1 MHSNKPNQVYPWN
14 ETLFIW
20 FYKIFFTFE
29 MVAESGEKIAR
40 CERVPAACSFRMFA
54 GFFFAFIC
62 CLTNVISNILAKK
75 TLYFNG
81 FEQATFRY
89 TLQLFIL
96 MLIALY
102 NRLDSLGAKEQRN
115 FLITRGVVG
124 AIGMIAWYISVKL
137 ANPSDT
143 ISIFSCHIVFTMI
156 LSRIYLKE
164 KITII
169 HIIASVIIA
178 CGILFITQPSF
189 VFPIISTQNEN
200 VTLNTIDQNSTQLSW
215 SIGLMMAAVSGLSY
229 TLTSILIKQLS
240 NQKTHFSIV
249 NLYASYAG
257 LPLGLV
263 LSIAVFSTGYDRE
276 DKRRTLASTT
286 LLNEMGLTFVSALTG
301 VLSQIFWIISL
312 KYEEPSKISI
322 LKTADLLFTFLLQY
336 YLLNIEA
343 NVYSICGA
351 CLIAAGTVMV
361 MLFKII
367 EQKIAIV
374 ENKNLNNLQKIFK
387 IKF

>member
-1 MHSNKPNQVYPWN
+1 
-14 ETLFIW
+14 
-20 FYKIFFTFE
+20 
-29 MVAESGEKIAR
+29 
-40 CERVPAACSFRMFA
+40 
-54 GFFFAFIC
+54 
-62 CLTNVISNILAKK
+62 
-75 TLYFNG
+75 
-81 FEQATFRY
+81 
-89 TLQLFIL
+89 
-96 MLIALY
+96 
-102 NRLDSLGAKEQRN
+102 
-115 FLITRGVVG
+115 
-124 AIGMIAWYISVKL
+124 
-137 ANPSDT
+137 
-143 ISIFSCHIVFTMI
+143 
-156 LSRIYLKE
+156 
-164 KITII
+164 
-169 HIIASVIIA
+169 
-178 CGILFITQPSF
+178 
-189 VFPIISTQNEN
+189 
-200 VTLNTIDQNSTQLSW
+200 
-215 SIGLMMAAVSGLSY
+215 MMAAVSGLSY